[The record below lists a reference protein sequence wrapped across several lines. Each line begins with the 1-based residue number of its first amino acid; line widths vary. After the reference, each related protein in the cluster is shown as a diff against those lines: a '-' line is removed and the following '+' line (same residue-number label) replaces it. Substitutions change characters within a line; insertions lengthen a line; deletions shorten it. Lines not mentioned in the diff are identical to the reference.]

1 MSDSFEMQVIARI
14 RSDFGSK
21 FGVPRQS
28 GLVDALE
35 AAVVFEPPYRN
46 PDALR
51 GLEGFSHIWLIW
63 AFHQAQRADWSPTV
77 RPPRLGGNQR
87 VGVFAS
93 RSPFRPNPI
102 GLSSVR
108 LDRIAHTDALGPVLH
123 VRGADLVD
131 GTPILDI
138 KPYLPYGDCHPEATG
153 GFASEPAR
161 PTLEVEIPP
170 PCWSGCP
177 RTGGRP
183 CGMCWPWTPVPGISR
198 TRSGYTASSSPD
210 GRSDS
215 PWMETACGSWTSN
228 ERRAPREM
236 SRGACLFRMLSAWPA
251 SRRRSPP
258 ARRGCRPRRSR
269 WRWPSPPARK
279 PSWRGSRWYLPAG
292 SSSETA
298 RY

>member
-1 MSDSFEMQVIARI
+1 MSDSFEMRPIARI

-35 AAVVFEPPYRN
+35 AAVVFEEPYRN

-63 AFHQAQRADWSPTV
+63 AFHQSQRPEWSPTV

-108 LDRIAHTDALGPVLH
+108 LDHIAYTDALGPVLH

-131 GTPILDI
+131 GTPSWTSSLTSLTGTATRR
-138 KPYLPYGDCHPEATG
+138 PPAALP
-153 GFASEPAR
+153 ASRRVPR
-161 PTLEVEIPP
+161 WRWKSHP
-170 PCWSGCP
+170 PCWTNCL
-177 RTGGRP
+177 RTAGRA
-183 CGMCWPWTPVPGISR
+183 CWACWRGIPVPGISR
-198 TRSGYTASSSPD
+198 TRTGCTASSSP
-210 GRSDS
+210 GR
-215 PWMETACGSWTSN
+215 
-228 ERRAPREM
+228 R
-236 SRGACLFRMLSAWPA
+236 
-251 SRRRSPP
+251 
-258 ARRGCRPRRSR
+258 
-269 WRWPSPPARK
+269 
-279 PSWRGSRWYLPAG
+279 
-292 SSSETA
+292 
-298 RY
+298 

>member
-1 MSDSFEMQVIARI
+1 MSDSFEMRPIARI

-35 AAVVFEPPYRN
+35 AAVVFEEPYRN

-63 AFHQAQRADWSPTV
+63 AFHQSQRPEWSPTV

-108 LDRIAHTDALGPVLH
+108 LDHIAYTDALGPVLH

-138 KPYLPYGDCHPEATG
+138 KPYLPYGDWPPRRPPAALP
-153 GFASEPAR
+153 ASRRVPR
-161 PTLEVEIPP
+161 WRWKSHP
-170 PCWSGCP
+170 PCWTNCL

-183 CGMCWPWTPVPGISR
+183 CGMCWPWIPVPGISR
-198 TRSGYTASSSPD
+198 TRTGCTASSSP
-210 GRSDS
+210 GR
-215 PWMETACGSWTSN
+215 
-228 ERRAPREM
+228 R
-236 SRGACLFRMLSAWPA
+236 
-251 SRRRSPP
+251 
-258 ARRGCRPRRSR
+258 
-269 WRWPSPPARK
+269 
-279 PSWRGSRWYLPAG
+279 
-292 SSSETA
+292 
-298 RY
+298 

>member
-1 MSDSFEMQVIARI
+1 MSDSFEMRPIARI

-35 AAVVFEPPYRN
+35 AAVVFEEPYRN

-63 AFHQAQRADWSPTV
+63 AFHQSQRPEWSPTV

-108 LDRIAHTDALGPVLH
+108 LDHIAYTDALGPVLH

-138 KPYLPYGDCHPEATG
+138 KPYLPYGDWPPG
-153 GFASEPAR
+153 GHRRLCQRAGASHAGGGNPTRPAG
-161 PTLEVEIPP
+161 P
-170 PCWSGCP
+170 
-177 RTGGRP
+177 
-183 CGMCWPWTPVPGISR
+183 
-198 TRSGYTASSSPD
+198 TAS
-210 GRSDS
+210 G
-215 PWMETACGSWTSN
+215 
-228 ERRAPREM
+228 
-236 SRGACLFRMLSAWPA
+236 
-251 SRRRSPP
+251 
-258 ARRGCRPRRSR
+258 
-269 WRWPSPPARK
+269 
-279 PSWRGSRWYLPAG
+279 PAG
-292 SSSETA
+292 GPAGCVGLGSPS
-298 RY
+298 RYQQDPDRVYGFLFAGQR